1 MANCSAPPPDLT
13 VTSSIL
19 AIVSC
24 YIIVFI
30 ISFVGNF
37 IMFLILCRNQL
48 IKVRRVHSLLL
59 QMNIAHLIVTLFY
72 MPKEIMHNYTVAWY
86 GGDILCRLCK
96 FFDVFGIALSMN
108 ILICISLDRFYS
120 IFFPLYA
127 MRARKSVQKMVM
139 VAWITSFATSAPQF
153 YLFKTATHPCYPT
166 YTQCV
171 SRNLVNEISTGV
183 VFYFSILNI
192 IQVYFFPLLVTVVCY
207 SLILWKISEES
218 ATKKKGEALLR
229 CSGINTLQRARSRTL
244 RTVYYNLNSLTLR
257 MTFVIV
263 VAFICCWT
271 PYAIMM
277 FLHFLTKTDWIPKDV
292 RKFIY
297 AFAVFNSAISPYLY
311 GYFSFDVKKELR
323 LLFTCFRKATSDGH
337 ISCSTNFSRG
347 IDYASDIFS
356 YVICLYIEISD
367 LLPNWL
373 SRSQQSQ
380 QIRRRSASTTAFD
393 PSNYVMPPMHN
404 RVNSLHTPMKPVV
417 VCQKQ
422 FKPLT
427 PPLI

>member
-1 MANCSAPPPDLT
+1 MLNCSLVPPPDLT

-19 AIVSC
+19 SIVLC
-24 YIIVFI
+24 YMIVFI
-30 ISFVGNF
+30 IAFIGNF
-37 IMFLILCRNQL
+37 TMFLILCRNQW

-59 QMNIAHLIVTLFY
+59 QMNIAHLMVTLFY
-72 MPKEIMHNYTVAWY
+72 MPKEILHNYTIAWY
-86 GGDILCRLCK
+86 GGDVLCRTCK

-127 MRARKSVQKMVM
+127 MRARKSVQKMVI

-153 YLFKTATHPCYPT
+153 YLFKTATHPCFPT

-192 IQVYFFPLLVTVVCY
+192 VQVYFFPLIVTVVCY

-218 ATKKKGEALLR
+218 SAKKKKAEVSSDALLR
-229 CSGINTLQRARSRTL
+229 RSGVNTLERARSR
-244 RTVYYNLNSLTLR
+244 TLR

-311 GYFSFDVKKELR
+311 GYFSFDVKKELK
-323 LLFTCFRKATSDGH
+323 LLFTCSRTTASDRH
-337 ISCSTNFSRG
+337 LSCSANVVRNS
-347 IDYASDIFS
+347 S
-356 YVICLYIEISD
+356 
-367 LLPNWL
+367 
-373 SRSQQSQ
+373 SQR
-380 QIRRRSASTTAFD
+380 IRKRSASATHLVPPPPKTVTPVLTTRG
-393 PSNYVMPPMHN
+393 H
-404 RVNSLHTPMKPVV
+404 SLRTAKKPV
-417 VCQKQ
+417 
-422 FKPLT
+422 
-427 PPLI
+427 LINKSATTLSPQTALRI

>member
-1 MANCSAPPPDLT
+1 MLNCSLIPPPDLT

-19 AIVSC
+19 SIVLC

-30 ISFVGNF
+30 IAFIGNF
-37 IMFLILCRNQL
+37 TMFLILCRNQW

-59 QMNIAHLIVTLFY
+59 QMNIAHLMVTLFY
-72 MPKEIMHNYTVAWY
+72 MPKEILHNYTIAWY
-86 GGDILCRLCK
+86 GGDVLCRTCK

-127 MRARKSVQKMVM
+127 MRARKSVQKMVI
-139 VAWITSFATSAPQF
+139 VAWITSFATSAPQ
-153 YLFKTATHPCYPT
+153 
-166 YTQCV
+166 
-171 SRNLVNEISTGV
+171 V

-192 IQVYFFPLLVTVVCY
+192 VQVYFFPLIVTVVCY

-218 ATKKKGEALLR
+218 SAKKKETEAASDALLR
-229 CSGINTLQRARSRTL
+229 RSGVNTLERARSR
-244 RTVYYNLNSLTLR
+244 TLR

-311 GYFSFDVKKELR
+311 GYFSFDVKKELK
-323 LLFTCFRKATSDGH
+323 LLLTCSRNTASDRH
-337 ISCSTNFSRG
+337 LSCSAN
-347 IDYASDIFS
+347 
-356 YVICLYIEISD
+356 VV
-367 LLPNWL
+367 
-373 SRSQQSQ
+373 RSNTSQ
-380 QIRRRSASTTAFD
+380 RIRKRSASATQLVPGSQEPVTPVLSSRGHSLRTAKKPCLITTSATTLS
-393 PSNYVMPPMHN
+393 PQTAI
-404 RVNSLHTPMKPVV
+404 R
-417 VCQKQ
+417 
-422 FKPLT
+422 
-427 PPLI
+427 I

>member
-1 MANCSAPPPDLT
+1 MLNCSQIPPPDLT
-13 VTSSIL
+13 VTSSIMS
-19 AIVSC
+19 IVLC

-30 ISFVGNF
+30 IAFVGNF
-37 IMFLILCRNQL
+37 TMFLILCRNQW

-59 QMNIAHLIVTLFY
+59 QMNIAHLMVTLFY
-72 MPKEIMHNYTVAWY
+72 MPKEILHNYTIAWY
-86 GGDILCRLCK
+86 GGDILCRTCK

-127 MRARKSVQKMVM
+127 MRARKSVQKMVI
-139 VAWITSFATSAPQF
+139 VAWITSFLTSAPQF

-183 VFYFSILNI
+183 IFYFSILNI
-192 IQVYFFPLLVTVVCY
+192 IQVYFFPLIVTVVCY

-218 ATKKKGEALLR
+218 SAKKKEAELASDGLLR
-229 CSGINTLQRARSRTL
+229 RSGVNTLERARSR
-244 RTVYYNLNSLTLR
+244 TLR

-311 GYFSFDVKKELR
+311 GYFSFDLKKELK
-323 LLFTCFRKATSDGH
+323 LLFTCSRATTADRH
-337 ISCSTNFSRG
+337 LSCSANVVRNSSERM
-347 IDYASDIFS
+347 
-356 YVICLYIEISD
+356 
-367 LLPNWL
+367 
-373 SRSQQSQ
+373 RK
-380 QIRRRSASTTAFD
+380 RSASATHLVQD
-393 PSNYVMPPMHN
+393 
-404 RVNSLHTPMKPVV
+404 
-417 VCQKQ
+417 QD
-422 FKPLT
+422 LT
-427 PPLI
+427 PVLTNRALTSTRSLRTIKKPTLITTTPATLSPRTALKL